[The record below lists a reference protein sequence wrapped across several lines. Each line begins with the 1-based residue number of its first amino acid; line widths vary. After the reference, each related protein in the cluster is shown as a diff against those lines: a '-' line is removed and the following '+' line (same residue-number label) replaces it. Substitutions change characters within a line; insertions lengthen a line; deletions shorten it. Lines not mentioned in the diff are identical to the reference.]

1 MSVGKWQV
9 HNALFHRM
17 GEKKIDLSTDTL
29 RAGLAD
35 SNSNVSG
42 INVVNYASVTGELP
56 TLNGYIR
63 TGKIVSATWNLSG
76 PTASLDIE
84 DVVWTATGGDLTAR
98 YIFLY
103 DFSDSNKTVLAHSL
117 LDDTPAD
124 VIATNGNTLTGII
137 DGAGV
142 LKVN

>member
-29 RAGLAD
+29 RVGLAT
-35 SNSNVSG
+35 SSSNVSG
-42 INVVNYASVTGELP
+42 LNVVNYANITGELP
-56 TLNGYIR
+56 TLNGYIK
-63 TGKIVSATWNLSG
+63 TGKIAVATWNLAG

-103 DFSDSNKTVLAHSL
+103 DFSDANKTIIAHSL